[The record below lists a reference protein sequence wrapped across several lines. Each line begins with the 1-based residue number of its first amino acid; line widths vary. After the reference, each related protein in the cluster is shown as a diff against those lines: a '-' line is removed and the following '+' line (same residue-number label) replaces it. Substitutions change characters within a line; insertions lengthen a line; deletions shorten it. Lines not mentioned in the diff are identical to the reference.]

1 MSKETRE
8 NLTTVQETGV
18 TLGCGV
24 TAGVAAAVLSQP
36 ADTLLSKVSSVVKT
50 TSCSETHEHSPEIG
64 RAHV

>member
-36 ADTLLSKVSSVVKT
+36 ADTLLSKA
-50 TSCSETHEHSPEIG
+50 IG
-64 RAHV
+64 RASCRERVS